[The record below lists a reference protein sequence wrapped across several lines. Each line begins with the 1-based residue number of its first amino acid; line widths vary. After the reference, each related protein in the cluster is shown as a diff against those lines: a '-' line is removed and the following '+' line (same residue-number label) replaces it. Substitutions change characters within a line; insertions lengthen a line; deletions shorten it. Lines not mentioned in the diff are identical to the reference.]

1 MAIKHKKRCSISL
14 LLACQIKPQW
24 NIISHPLEWTKLKNN
39 NNKCWQWCR
48 SLALSCIASRNVKCY
63 HFFGKL
69 WKFPMKSSLN
79 LSYHLAIP
87 LIPIYQ
93 REMKVRVH
101 KKNNVRTFIGALFK
115 IILNWK
121 EPEKPNSINREWN
134 NILCY
139 IHSAIK

>member
-1 MAIKHKKRCSISL
+1 
-14 LLACQIKPQW
+14 
-24 NIISHPLEWTKLKNN
+24 
-39 NNKCWQWCR
+39 
-48 SLALSCIASRNVKCY
+48 
-63 HFFGKL
+63 
-69 WKFPMKSSLN
+69 MKSSLN

-121 EPEKPNSINREWN
+121 EPEKPIPSIENEKTYYV
-134 NILCY
+134 IFTQQ
-139 IHSAIK
+139 